1 MRKSILIVDD
11 EELTLMVTENIL
23 QRQYDTYRALSG
35 PEGIEMYEKH
45 RPNMI
50 ISDLMM
56 PGMTGFEMLEELRK
70 KFGRAIPII
79 FMTAYESEENELKSL
94 TSGAVD
100 FIRKPL
106 KADVL
111 LKSVNSI
118 MDGMDQVR
126 NQGTGM
132 IRF

>member
-1 MRKSILIVDD
+1 MC
-11 EELTLMVTENIL
+11 
-23 QRQYDTYRALSG
+23 
-35 PEGIEMYEKH
+35 
-45 RPNMI
+45 RP
-50 ISDLMM
+50 LMM

-126 NQGTGM
+126 NQGSGM

>member
-1 MRKSILIVDD
+1 MFRKKILIVDD

-23 QRQYDTYRALSG
+23 SAQYDTARALSG
-35 PEGIEMYEKH
+35 EEAIALYEKD
-45 RPNMI
+45 RPDI
-50 ISDLMM
+50 ILSDLMM
-56 PGMTGFEMLEELRK
+56 PNMTGFEMLDELRK
-70 KFGRAIPII
+70 KYGRQIPII
-79 FMTAYESEENELKSL
+79 FMTAHESEENELKSL

-118 MDGMDQVR
+118 MERLDMAR
-126 NQGTGM
+126 QGRG
-132 IRF
+132 F